1 MFFLEKFNMWC
12 NLLQYFRVNK
22 NAVKC
27 MNLDDIIND
36 CKKGNHTAQQKLF
49 EYLSPKM
56 MTVCLR
62 YLGNREEAEDV
73 CQMSFVKL
81 FKNLQDYNKDGSFEG
96 WVRRIF
102 VNTSLDQIR
111 KNKKTKYDL
120 SVDDVDY
127 RLENSDFTLEKMAA
141 EDILQMVE
149 KMPTGYRTVFNM
161 FAIEGYSHKE
171 IADQLAITENTS
183 KSQFKRARSYLMN
196 SLEKMHYG
204 K

>member
-1 MFFLEKFNMWC
+1 
-12 NLLQYFRVNK
+12 
-22 NAVKC
+22 
-27 MNLDDIIND
+27 MNLDSIIDD
-36 CKKGNHTAQQKLF
+36 CKQGNHVAQQKLF

-56 MTVCLR
+56 MTICLR

-81 FKNLQDYNKDGSFEG
+81 FKNIHDYNKDGSFEG

-111 KNKKTKYDL
+111 KNKKTKYDV

-127 RLENSDFTLEKMAA
+127 RLENDDFTLEGMAA
-141 EDILQMVE
+141 EDILKLVE
-149 KMPTGYRTVFNM
+149 EMPTGYRTVFNM

-171 IADQLAITENTS
+171 IAEHLAITENTS
-183 KSQFKRARSYLMN
+183 KSQFKRARGYLMN
-196 SLEKMHYG
+196 SLEKLHYG
-204 K
+204 E

>member
-1 MFFLEKFNMWC
+1 
-12 NLLQYFRVNK
+12 
-22 NAVKC
+22 
-27 MNLDDIIND
+27 MNLDEIINN
-36 CKKGNHTAQQKLF
+36 CKQGKHSAQQMLF
-49 EYLSPKM
+49 DYLSPKM

-73 CQMSFVKL
+73 CQISFVKL
-81 FKNLQDYNKDGSFEG
+81 FKNIHDYNKDGSFEG

-111 KNKKTKYDL
+111 KNKKTKYDM

-127 RLENSDFTLEKMAA
+127 KLENNDFTLEHMAA
-141 EDILQMVE
+141 EDILKLVE
-149 KMPTGYRTVFNM
+149 EMPTGYRTVFNM

-171 IADQLAITENTS
+171 IADHLAITENTS
-183 KSQFKRARSYLMN
+183 KSQFKRARGYLMN
-196 SLEKMHYG
+196 SLEKLQYG